1 MVHQNSVAGDDGS
14 HRLLIVPCALVV
26 LVLVLMVTACSTV
39 DGQSG
44 GGGGVAA
51 VADVDGTDDV
61 PDGGES
67 SDGGTLAEPEITED
81 GRMLQPD
88 GHVGIWFETEPT
100 DSLEKLVYESQ
111 RYVGQSVMLEPIGDR
126 ALMPQWEDMPDPCH
140 PEVMRR
146 MGELGFEVVEDGG
159 ASTISVQCSVIGQPW
174 GPGAAFDTLIWG
186 VDSEVGRISGGI
198 ENRPSGNN
206 GISLVEG
213 GGLSDVVG
221 CIALFEHGQGNVFLW
236 SSYPQLAQG
245 MTCCHSEI
253 LLSIILNVGG
263 GNISVSV

>member
-67 SDGGTLAEPEITED
+67 SDGGALAEPEITED

-111 RYVGQSVMLEPIGDR
+111 RYVGQPVMLEPIGDR

-146 MGELGFEVVEDGG
+146 MGELGFEVVDSGTLGFGLAMCGVMTSAEG
-159 ASTISVQCSVIGQPW
+159 ASTGFGLELGFVEDTSVY
-174 GPGAAFDTLIWG
+174 
-186 VDSEVGRISGGI
+186 SGGSGKSSSDEVPYELI
-198 ENRPSGNN
+198 ETSGDLSGLGCVAILSNVVN
-206 GISLVEG
+206 GYSAMASMSSFGSFDDCGYSAFAIQIVINGSG
-213 GGLSDVVG
+213 GEYVV
-221 CIALFEHGQGNVFLW
+221 
-236 SSYPQLAQG
+236 
-245 MTCCHSEI
+245 
-253 LLSIILNVGG
+253 SI
-263 GNISVSV
+263 